1 VIAYSAIHD
10 VTQLLLI
17 CIGFYVVVW
26 STGNSFF
33 ARERGRV
40 LEIALPPNC
49 RADSRAATILVHV
62 ELEDGTIEKAEMS
75 PCTACMERIKKGDVV
90 ALMRS
95 GDRLIAQKGV
105 SWCL

>member
-1 VIAYSAIHD
+1 MIAYSAIHD

-17 CIGFYVVVW
+17 SIGFYVVVW

-33 ARERGRV
+33 ARERGKV
-40 LEIALPPNC
+40 LEIAMPSNC
-49 RADSRAATILVHV
+49 RANNRAATILVHV
-62 ELEDGTIEKAEMS
+62 KLADGRIEIAEMS
-75 PCTACMERIKKGDVV
+75 PCTACMEKIKKGDVV

>member
-1 VIAYSAIHD
+1 MAYSVIHD

-17 CIGFYVVVW
+17 SIGFYVVVW

-49 RADSRAATILVHV
+49 SADSRAASILLYV
-62 ELEDGTIEKAEMS
+62 ELEDGKIEKAEMS
-75 PCTACMERIKKGDVV
+75 PCTACMEKIKKGDVV
-90 ALMRS
+90 TLMRS
-95 GDRLIAQKGV
+95 GGRLIAQKGV
-105 SWCL
+105 S